1 MGNTIRSDTH
11 VWNEGDVLEKSR
23 LTLGFIPLTDC
34 APLAVASDKGFFKRH
49 GLDVTLVREASWAN
63 IRDKVALN
71 ALDGAQMLA
80 PMPIAATLGSCVV
93 KQPTITALSLGLNGN
108 AITVSNS
115 LYQRMCET
123 DPQAMAASPVTAQ
136 ALKKVIDENKQAG
149 QPLLT
154 FAMVFP
160 VSNHNYQ
167 LRYWMASAGI
177 DPDRDVRL
185 IVIPP
190 PYMAANLES
199 GKIDGFCVGEPW
211 NTRAVRMGIGRILIS
226 GYEIWN
232 NSPEKVLGVK
242 LSWAEKHPNTHRAL
256 IMALLEACAWI
267 DQTENCEELIQILAS
282 DRYINTPVEDIAP
295 SLTRALRYSQGD
307 DLVQLDDFSVF
318 HRYAANFPWR
328 SHAEW
333 IITQMYRW
341 GQIDQ
346 LTDIQALASRIYRP
360 DIYRDAAKALGM
372 SAPSIDHKPE
382 GVHAE
387 SWILSE
393 ATHPITMGS
402 DQFFDTKQYDAA
414 DPLGYLRGFSMQHLA
429 VDAAAELIR

>member
-1 MGNTIRSDTH
+1 MANTGRTDTH
-11 VWNEGDVLEKSR
+11 VWNGGDGLEKSH

-34 APLAVASDKGFFKRH
+34 APLAIAAEKGFFKRH

-93 KQPTITALSLGLNGN
+93 KQPTITAFSLGLNGN
-108 AITVSNS
+108 AITVSNA
-115 LYQRMCET
+115 LYERLCQA
-123 DPQAMAASPVTAQ
+123 DPDAMTASPITAQ
-136 ALKKVIDENKQAG
+136 ALKRVVVENKQTG
-149 QPLLT
+149 QPPLT

-177 DPDRDVRL
+177 DPERDVRL

-190 PYMAANLES
+190 PHMVTNLES
-199 GKIDGFCVGEPW
+199 GKIDGYCVGEPW
-211 NTRAVRMGIGRILIS
+211 NTRAVHKGIGRILIS

-232 NSPEKVLGVK
+232 NSPEKVLGIK
-242 LSWAEKHPNTHRAL
+242 QSWAEKHPNTHRAL
-256 IMALLEACAWI
+256 IMALLEASAWI
-267 DQTENCEELIQILAS
+267 DQPENREEVIQLLAS
-282 DRYINTPVEDIAP
+282 DRYINTAVEDIAP
-295 SLTRALRYSQGD
+295 ALTGRLSYSQD
-307 DLVQLDDFSVF
+307 DKPLQLNDFCVF

-346 LTDIQALASRIYRP
+346 FTDIEALASRIYRP
-360 DIYRDAAKALGM
+360 DIYREAAVALGM
-372 SAPSIDHKPE
+372 AVPTIEHKPE
-382 GVHAE
+382 GTHAE
-387 SWILSE
+387 PWTLSD
-393 ATHPITMGS
+393 ASQPISMGP
-402 DQFFDTKQYDAA
+402 DQFFDGKHYNAT
-414 DPLGYLRGFSMQHLA
+414 DPLGYLKSFSVQHLA
-429 VDAAAELIR
+429 AEAAADLS

>member
-11 VWNEGDVLEKSR
+11 VWNEGDELEKSR

-295 SLTRALRYSQGD
+295 SLTGALRYSQGD

-393 ATHPITMGS
+393 ATHPMTMGA

-414 DPLGYLRGFSMQHLA
+414 DPLGYLRDFSMQHLA

>member
-1 MGNTIRSDTH
+1 MGETKRKDTH
-11 VWNEGDVLEKSR
+11 VWNGEDGLEKTR

-34 APLAVASDKGFFKRH
+34 APLAIATEKGFFKRH
-49 GLDVTLVREASWAN
+49 GLDVTLAREASWAN

-93 KQPTITALSLGLNGN
+93 KQPTITAFSLGLNGN
-108 AITVSNS
+108 AITVSNA
-115 LYQRMCET
+115 LYQRLCQA
-123 DPQAMAASPVTAQ
+123 DPEAMAASPITAR
-136 ALKKVIDENKQAG
+136 ALKKVIAENKQAG
-149 QPLLT
+149 LPPLT

-190 PYMAANLES
+190 PHMVANLES
-199 GKIDGFCVGEPW
+199 GQIDGYCVGEPW
-211 NTRAVRMGIGRILIS
+211 NARAVRMGIGRILIS

-242 LSWAEKHPNTHRAL
+242 LSWAEKHPNTHRAM
-256 IMALLEACAWI
+256 IMALLEACQWI
-267 DQTENCEELIQILAS
+267 DQHENHDEAIQILAS
-282 DRYINTPVEDIAP
+282 DRYINTPVDDIAP
-295 SLTRALRYSQGD
+295 SFTGSIRYS
-307 DLVQLDDFSVF
+307 LDEPPVEMSDFSLF

-341 GQIDQ
+341 GQIEH
-346 LTDIQALASRIYRP
+346 LTDIKSLASQIYCP
-360 DIYRDAAKALGM
+360 DIYREAAAALGM
-372 SAPSIDHKPE
+372 SAPTIDHKSE
-382 GVHAE
+382 GIH
-387 SWILSE
+387 SGTWLLNE
-393 ATHPITMGS
+393 ATRPMTMGA
-402 DQFFDTKQYDAA
+402 DLFFDGRQYEAA
-414 DPLGYLRGFSMQHLA
+414 DPLDYLKSFSVRHLA
-429 VDAAAELIR
+429 AEAAAELS

>member
-1 MGNTIRSDTH
+1 MGDTSRNDTH
-11 VWNEGDVLEKSR
+11 VWSGGDGLEKSR

-34 APLAVASDKGFFKRH
+34 APLAIAAEKGFFKRH
-49 GLDVTLVREASWAN
+49 GLDVTLAREASWAN

-93 KQPTITALSLGLNGN
+93 KQPTITAFSLGLNGN

-115 LYQRMCET
+115 LYDRMLQA
-123 DPQAMAASPVTAQ
+123 DPEAMATSPVTAR
-136 ALKKVIDENKQAG
+136 ALKKVIAENKQAG
-149 QPLLT
+149 QSPLT

-211 NTRAVRMGIGRILIS
+211 NTRAVRMGNGRILIS

-267 DQTENCEELIQILAS
+267 DQPENREEVIQLLAS
-282 DRYINTPVEDIAP
+282 DRYINTPIEDIAP
-295 SLTRALRYSQGD
+295 SLTGAMNYSQGD
-307 DLVQLDDFSVF
+307 QLVQLDDFSVF

-333 IITQMYRW
+333 IITQMHRW
-341 GQIDQ
+341 GQIEQ

-360 DIYRDAAKALGM
+360 DIYRQAAKALGM
-372 SAPSIDHKPE
+372 PAPSIDHKPE
-382 GVHAE
+382 GAHAD
-387 SWILSE
+387 SWNLSD
-393 ATHPITMGS
+393 ATKPIPMGP
-402 DQFFDTKQYDAA
+402 DQFFDAQHYDAA
-414 DPLGYLRGFSMQHLA
+414 DPIGYLKAFTVQHLA
-429 VDAAAELIR
+429 ADTAAKLT

>member
-1 MGNTIRSDTH
+1 MGDSSRSDTH
-11 VWNEGDVLEKSR
+11 VWSGGDGLEKSR

-34 APLAVASDKGFFKRH
+34 APLAIAAEKGFFKRH
-49 GLDVTLVREASWAN
+49 GLNVTLAREASWAN

-93 KQPTITALSLGLNGN
+93 KQPTITAFSLGLNGN

-115 LYQRMCET
+115 LYRRLCEA
-123 DPQAMAASPVTAQ
+123 DPEAMATSPITAR
-136 ALKKVIDENKQAG
+136 ALKKVIVENKRNGQA
-149 QPLLT
+149 QLT

-177 DPDRDVRL
+177 DPDRDIRL

-190 PYMAANLES
+190 PHMVANLES

-256 IMALLEACAWI
+256 IMALLEAGKWL
-267 DQTENCEELIQILAS
+267 DQNENREEAIQILAS

-295 SLTRALRYSQGD
+295 SLTGMLRYSQGD
-307 DLVQLDDFSVF
+307 DPVKLEDFSVF
-318 HRYAANFPWR
+318 YRYAANFPWR

-360 DIYRDAAKALGM
+360 DIYRDAAKALGI
-372 SAPSIDHKPE
+372 SAPTIDHKPE
-382 GVHAE
+382 GAHAE
-387 SWILSE
+387 PWVLSD
-393 ATHPITMGS
+393 AVQSISMGS
-402 DQFFDTKQYDAA
+402 DQFFDAKQYDAA
-414 DPLGYLRGFSMQHLA
+414 DPLGYLKTFSVQHLA

>member
-1 MGNTIRSDTH
+1 MGDTSRSDTH
-11 VWNEGDVLEKSR
+11 VWSGGDNLEKSQ
-23 LTLGFIPLTDC
+23 LTLGFIPLSDC
-34 APLAVASDKGFFKRH
+34 APLAIAAEKGFFKRH
-49 GLDVTLVREASWAN
+49 GLDVALAREASWAN

-93 KQPTITALSLGLNGN
+93 RQPTITAFSLGLNGN

-115 LYQRMCET
+115 LYQRLCEA
-123 DPQAMAASPVTAQ
+123 DPEAMAASPITAR
-136 ALKKVIDENKQAG
+136 ALKKVITENKRNG
-149 QPLLT
+149 QPPLT

-190 PYMAANLES
+190 PHMVANLES
-199 GKIDGFCVGEPW
+199 GKIDGYCVGEPW
-211 NTRAVRMGIGRILIS
+211 SARAVRMGIGRILIS

-242 LSWAEKHPNTHRAL
+242 LSWAEKHHNTHRAL
-256 IMALLEACAWI
+256 IMALLEAGQWL
-267 DQTENCEELIQILAS
+267 DQTENREETIQILAS

-295 SLTRALRYSQGD
+295 SLSGALRYSQGD
-307 DLVQLDDFSVF
+307 ESVQLDDFSVF

-346 LTDIQALASRIYRP
+346 LTDIQALARRIYRP
-360 DIYRDAAKALGM
+360 DIYREAAAVLGM
-372 SAPSIDHKPE
+372 SAPTIDHKSE
-382 GVHAE
+382 GLHAK
-387 SWILSE
+387 SWLLSD
-393 ATHPITMGS
+393 ATQPITMGP
-402 DQFFDTKQYDAA
+402 DQFFDGKQYAA
-414 DPLGYLRGFSMQHLA
+414 DDPIGYLKAFTVQHLA
-429 VDAAAELIR
+429 AEAAAELS

>member
-1 MGNTIRSDTH
+1 MGDTSRNDTH
-11 VWNEGDVLEKSR
+11 VWSGGDGLEKSR

-34 APLAVASDKGFFKRH
+34 APLAIAAEKGFFKRH
-49 GLDVTLVREASWAN
+49 GLDVTLAREASWAN

-93 KQPTITALSLGLNGN
+93 KQPTITAFSLGLNGN
-108 AITVSNS
+108 AITVSSS
-115 LYQRMCET
+115 LYERMRQA
-123 DPQAMAASPVTAQ
+123 DPEAMATSPVTAR
-136 ALKKVIDENKQAG
+136 ALKKVIAETKRAG
-149 QPLLT
+149 LPQLT

-256 IMALLEACAWI
+256 IMALLEACAWV
-267 DQTENCEELIQILAS
+267 DQSENREEVIQLLAS

-295 SLTRALRYSQGD
+295 SLTGTMHYSQGD
-307 DLVQLDDFSVF
+307 QPVQLDDFSVF

-341 GQIDQ
+341 GQIDH
-346 LTDIQALASRIYRP
+346 LTDIQALAGRIYRP
-360 DIYRDAAKALGM
+360 DIYREAANALGVP
-372 SAPSIDHKPE
+372 APSIDHKPE
-382 GVHAE
+382 GAHAD
-387 SWILSE
+387 SWKLSD
-393 ATHPITMGS
+393 ATQPITMGP
-402 DQFFDTKQYDAA
+402 DQFFDAQHYDAT
-414 DPLGYLRGFSMQHLA
+414 DPIGYLKAFTVQHLA
-429 VDAAAELIR
+429 ADTTAKLT

>member
-1 MGNTIRSDTH
+1 MANTSRSDTH
-11 VWNEGDVLEKSR
+11 VWSGGDGLETSR
-23 LTLGFIPLTDC
+23 LTIGFMPLTDC
-34 APLAVASDKGFFKRH
+34 APLAIAAEKEFFKRH
-49 GLDVTLVREASWAN
+49 GLNVTLAREASWAN

-93 KQPTITALSLGLNGN
+93 KQPTISAFSLGLNGN

-115 LYQRMCET
+115 LYQRLCEA
-123 DPQAMAASPVTAQ
+123 DPEAMAASPITAR
-136 ALKKVIDENKQAG
+136 ALKKVIAENKRNG
-149 QPLLT
+149 QPSLT

-190 PYMAANLES
+190 PHMVANLQS
-199 GKIDGFCVGEPW
+199 GKIDGYCVGEPW
-211 NTRAVRMGIGRILIS
+211 NARAVSMGIGRILIS

-256 IMALLEACAWI
+256 IMALLEACQWL
-267 DQTENCEELIQILAS
+267 DQTENREEAIQILSS

-295 SLTRALRYSQGD
+295 SLSGALRYCQGD
-307 DLVQLDDFSVF
+307 EPLQLDDFSVF

-346 LTDIQALASRIYRP
+346 LTDIQTLASRIYRP
-360 DIYRDAAKALGM
+360 DIYREAAAALGM
-372 SAPSIDHKPE
+372 SAPTIDHKSE
-382 GVHAE
+382 GLHAK
-387 SWILSE
+387 SWLLSE
-393 ATHPITMGS
+393 ATQPITMGS
-402 DQFFDTKQYDAA
+402 DQFFDGKQYDAA
-414 DPLGYLRGFSMQHLA
+414 DPLGYLKTFSVQHLA
-429 VDAAAELIR
+429 AEAAAELG

>member
-1 MGNTIRSDTH
+1 MGDTSRNDTH
-11 VWNEGDVLEKSR
+11 LWSGGDGLEKSR

-34 APLAVASDKGFFKRH
+34 APLAIAAEKGFFKRH
-49 GLDVTLVREASWAN
+49 GLDVTLAREASWAN

-93 KQPTITALSLGLNGN
+93 KQPTITAFSLGLNGN
-108 AITVSNS
+108 AITVSSS
-115 LYQRMCET
+115 LYERMRQA
-123 DPQAMAASPVTAQ
+123 DPEAMATSPVTAR
-136 ALKKVIDENKQAG
+136 ALKKVIAENKQAG
-149 QPLLT
+149 QSPLT

-211 NTRAVRMGIGRILIS
+211 NTRAVRMGTGRILIS

-242 LSWAEKHPNTHRAL
+242 LSWAEKYPNTHRAL

-267 DQTENCEELIQILAS
+267 EQPENRQELIQLLAS
-282 DRYINTPVEDIAP
+282 DLYINTPVEDIAP
-295 SLTRALRYSQGD
+295 SLTGTMNYSQGD
-307 DLVQLDDFSVF
+307 QPVQLDDFSIF

-346 LTDIQALASRIYRP
+346 LTDIQALANRIYRP
-360 DIYRDAAKALGM
+360 DIYREAANALGM
-372 SAPSIDHKPE
+372 PTPSIDHKPE
-382 GVHAE
+382 GVHAD
-387 SWILSE
+387 SWNLSD
-393 ATHPITMGS
+393 ATQPISMGP
-402 DQFFDTKQYDAA
+402 DQFFDAQQYDAA
-414 DPLGYLRGFSMQHLA
+414 DPMGYLKAFTVQHI
-429 VDAAAELIR
+429 AAETAAKLT

>member
-1 MGNTIRSDTH
+1 MANTRRSDTH
-11 VWNEGDVLEKSR
+11 VWSGGDGLEKSR

-34 APLAVASDKGFFKRH
+34 APLAIAAEKEFFKRH
-49 GLDVTLVREASWAN
+49 GLDVTLAREASWAN

-93 KQPTITALSLGLNGN
+93 KQPTITAFSLGLNGN

-115 LYQRMCET
+115 LYQRLCEA
-123 DPQAMAASPVTAQ
+123 DPEAMAASPITAR
-136 ALKKVIDENKQAG
+136 ALKKVIAENKRNG

-190 PYMAANLES
+190 PHMVANLGS
-199 GKIDGFCVGEPW
+199 GKIDGYCVGEPW
-211 NTRAVRMGIGRILIS
+211 NARAVSMGIGRILIS

-242 LSWAEKHPNTHRAL
+242 LSWAEKHPKTHRAL
-256 IMALLEACAWI
+256 IMALLEACQWL
-267 DQTENCEELIQILAS
+267 DQTGNREEAIQILAG
-282 DRYINTPVEDIAP
+282 DRYINTSVEDITP
-295 SLTRALRYSQGD
+295 SLSGALRYSQGD
-307 DLVQLDDFSVF
+307 VPLQLDDFSVF
-318 HRYAANFPWR
+318 HRYAANFPWC

-346 LTDIQALASRIYRP
+346 LTDIQTLASRIYRP
-360 DIYRDAAKALGM
+360 DIYREAAAALGM
-372 SAPSIDHKPE
+372 SAPSIYYKSE
-382 GVHAE
+382 GLHDK

-393 ATHPITMGS
+393 ATQPITMGS
-402 DQFFDTKQYDAA
+402 DQFFDGKQYDAA
-414 DPLGYLRGFSMQHLA
+414 DPLGYLKAFAVQHLA
-429 VDAAAELIR
+429 AETAAELS